1 MPLQRCYACRAVEIA
16 LCAVYKFPEFLGVC
30 AMRFLSLVGGFVAAA
45 VLFGAAQAAEP
56 VVKLW
61 RLDCGQIHFSDL
73 NFFSDT
79 KAYTGRSM
87 HLVASCYLIQH
98 NDSYLIWDTGL
109 PAADL
114 GAKLDPKAAISDTV
128 SITIVDQLKQL
139 GLTPDRIADVGIS
152 HYHNDHTGQA
162 ASFPKARLLIGK
174 GDLDALPSKDDAR
187 AKPLAPWLKDGG
199 KLDPV
204 MGDRDIYG
212 DGTVVMIAL
221 PGHTPGHHGLLLR
234 LKKTGPVLL
243 SGDVAHFRENYDS
256 NGLPDW
262 NANRADS
269 LASMER
275 VRALVK
281 NTGALFIIQHDPS
294 DVAKLPTFPKA
305 AE

>member
-1 MPLQRCYACRAVEIA
+1 
-16 LCAVYKFPEFLGVC
+16 
-30 AMRFLSLVGGFVAAA
+30 MRFFSLLGGFVAAA
-45 VLFGAAQAAEP
+45 ILFGAAQAAEP

-79 KAYTGRSM
+79 QAYTGRSM
-87 HLVASCYLIQH
+87 QLVASCYLIQH
-98 NDSYLIWDTGL
+98 GDSYLIWDTGL

-114 GAKLDPKAAISDTV
+114 GKKIDPKAAMSDTV

-152 HYHNDHTGQA
+152 HYHADHTGQA

-174 GDLDALPSKDDAR
+174 ADLEALASKDDPR

-199 KLDPV
+199 KIDAV
-204 MGDRDIYG
+204 SGDRDIYG

-234 LKKTGPVLL
+234 LKTGPVLL
-243 SGDVAHFRENYDS
+243 SGDVAHFRENYET

-262 NANRADS
+262 NSNRADS
-269 LASMER
+269 LASMDR

-281 NTGALFIIQHDPS
+281 NTGALFIIQHDPA
-294 DVAKLPTFPKA
+294 DIAKLPAFPKA